1 MCSAMVMPSLAM
13 DCFRKNEVEL
23 SNSVVTSSVPSELL
37 PVKVEDPH
45 DFFDL
50 CSLNNDIENDMD
62 VSSDLGN
69 WINSLVNKTQ
79 PAGGGGGG
87 GGDGVMWD
95 RDGGGPVT
103 TREVKEWLYEN
114 KEKTC
119 DPLWGSDT
127 QQVKQVTTTDTGNRS
142 PDSFSSP
149 DTLLFTSMISDEAI
163 KPVNPSDVISSSD
176 DLITLQPLQPL
187 QPMNPVHTL
196 NGFHSDVMMGDISDP
211 KQVNEVDLDKMVQDY
226 LYDEEPAPPQ
236 TKLEEMPATTIIG
249 AGGTPIR
256 ICGLPP
262 SSMSTFP
269 ATSVAQNG
277 GFKIAVGTLPP
288 GSPEKPTE
296 KSGLEEKWGSNR
308 SDNASILE
316 SALRGNIPSGQ
327 RNSNTSNPQKRA
339 GSTDLKEIQL
349 SFPVGGFQTFQRSMM
364 ENSGGSNA
372 VTSSPYTCET
382 NQATSSCSP
391 NKPDKVLSS
400 ADTSHDLYVNTIDI
414 GMSNGHVVMGQKKD
428 QPRKRKYSK
437 RTTADGEAPPSRGR
451 LLHFCH
457 ICNKGFKDKY
467 SVTVHIRTHT
477 GEKPFQ
483 CDLCNKCFRQKA
495 HLAKHIQI
503 HTTPKPAPAKR

>member
-1 MCSAMVMPSLAM
+1 MCSAMVVPTLGREL
-13 DCFRKNEVEL
+13 FRKNEVEL
-23 SNSVVTSSVPSELL
+23 SNAVVTSSVTSGLY
-37 PVKVEDPH
+37 PVKVEDPN

-50 CSLNNDIENDMD
+50 CSLNNGIESDMD
-62 VSSDLGN
+62 VGSDLGQ
-69 WINSLVNKTQ
+69 WINSLVNKNT
-79 PAGGGGGG
+79 PAGG
-87 GGDGVMWD
+87 DTMPWE
-95 RDGGGPVT
+95 REASAPVT
-103 TREVKEWLYEN
+103 SREVKEWLYEN

-127 QQVKQVTTTDTGNRS
+127 QQVKQVTTTDAGCRS

-149 DTLLFTSMISDEAI
+149 DTLLFTSMIADEAI

-196 NGFHSDVMMGDISDP
+196 NGFHSDVMIDDMSDP
-211 KQVNEVDLDKMVQDY
+211 KQVSEVDLDKMVQDY
-226 LYDEEPAPPQ
+226 LYNEEPAPQ
-236 TKLEEMPATTIIG
+236 TKLDEMPATTIIG

-262 SSMSTFP
+262 SSIGFFP
-269 ATSVAQNG
+269 TSAAQPG
-277 GFKIAVGTLPP
+277 AYKLGSAPMTPSPP
-288 GSPEKPTE
+288 AEKPVD
-296 KSGLEEKWGSNR
+296 KAGLEDKWAASR
-308 SDNASILE
+308 ADNPSILE
-316 SALRGNIPSGQ
+316 NVLRGTMPPSSRAGLTASQ
-327 RNSNTSNPQKRA
+327 QKRVN
-339 GSTDLKEIQL
+339 GDLKEIQL
-349 SFPVGGFQTFQRSMM
+349 SFPVGGFQTFSRNMVAG
-364 ENSGGSNA
+364 SGGSNA

-382 NQATSSCSP
+382 NQATSTCSP

-414 GMSNGHVVMGQKKD
+414 GMSNAQTVMGQKKD

-437 RTTADGEAPPSRGR
+437 RAAVDGEAPPSRGR

-503 HTTPKPAPAKR
+503 HNTPKPPPAKR